1 MMTEIKKQTEKGFTL
16 IELMIVVAIIGI
28 LAAIAIPQFS
38 AYRIKAFNS
47 AAQSDLR
54 NLKLAEE
61 GLYADY
67 QSYGTTNQAATSAVA
82 VGVAAVGTPLDG
94 ANLVAGNSAFVSTAT
109 AGQSGQISLSNN
121 VLARAD
127 VDAAAASA
135 ILVTEH
141 RQGDRAFAMDT
152 DTTTLFYAANPL
164 WVGLPAAGT
173 STLNATVPVVVAGIA
188 DIVNGVTAAAGAA
201 PAAAWTTL

>member
-1 MMTEIKKQTEKGFTL
+1 MMTEMKKQTEKGFTL

-54 NLKLAEE
+54 NMKLAEE

-67 QSYGTTNQAATSAVA
+67 QFYGTTNQAATAA
-82 VGVAAVGTPLDG
+82 AAVGAAGAGTTLDG
-94 ANLVAGNSAFVSTAT
+94 ANLVVGNRAFVSTAT

-121 VLARAD
+121 VLAVAS

-135 ILVTEH
+135 VMTTEH

-152 DTTTLFYAANPL
+152 DTTALFYAQNPL
-164 WVGLPAAGT
+164 WVGVPAAGT
-173 STLNATVPVVVAGIA
+173 SVLNATV
-188 DIVNGVTAAAGAA
+188 IVPTPAIDNVTGVAAGGVA
-201 PAAAWTTL
+201 PAANWTTL

>member
-1 MMTEIKKQTEKGFTL
+1 MMTQMKKQTEKGFTL

-54 NLKLAEE
+54 NMKLAEE
-61 GLYADY
+61 GLFADY
-67 QSYGTTNQAATSAVA
+67 QLYGTTVAAATAA
-82 VGVAAVGTPLDG
+82 GATGAAGAGVTLDG
-94 ANLVAGNSAFVSTAT
+94 ANLGAGNSAFVATST

-121 VLARAD
+121 VIALAS

-135 ILVTEH
+135 VLTTEH

-152 DTTTLFYAANPL
+152 DTTALFYTVNAA
-164 WVGLPAAGT
+164 WIGSPAAGT
-173 STLNATVPVVVAGIA
+173 SALNATPGTPAAAADNLTGIA
-188 DIVNGVTAAAGAA
+188 AGGTA
-201 PAAAWTTL
+201 PAANWTVL

>member
-1 MMTEIKKQTEKGFTL
+1 MMTKMKTQTEKGFTL

-54 NLKLAEE
+54 NIKLAEE
-61 GLYADY
+61 GLFADF
-67 QSYGTTNQAATSAVA
+67 QFYGTTNAAPTAA
-82 VGVAAVGTPLDG
+82 AAVSAGNAGTTLDG
-94 ANLVAGNSAFVSTAT
+94 ANLGAGNSAFISTAT

-121 VLARAD
+121 VLAVAAI
-127 VDAAAASA
+127 DAAAASA
-135 ILVTEH
+135 VMTTEH

-152 DTTTLFYAANPL
+152 DTTALFYASNPA
-164 WVGLPAAGT
+164 WVGVPAAGT
-173 STLNATVPVVVAGIA
+173 STLNAAVIVPTSATDNIT
-188 DIVNGVTAAAGAA
+188 GVAAGGVA
-201 PAAAWTTL
+201 PAANWTTL